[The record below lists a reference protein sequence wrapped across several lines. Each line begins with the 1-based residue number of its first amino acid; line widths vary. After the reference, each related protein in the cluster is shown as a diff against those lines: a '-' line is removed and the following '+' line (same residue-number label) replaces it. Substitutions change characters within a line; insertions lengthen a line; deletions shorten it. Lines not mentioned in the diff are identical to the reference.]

1 MGPLIATFSTFMG
14 LLLGKEGLYMAA
26 LAINIDRLWND
37 LETLATFSAGG
48 EGVNRVTFSDEDR
61 AARAYLRAQMASA
74 GLEVVEIPPG
84 VMLGRLNPP
93 TSAGPAV
100 MSGSHIDAVP
110 AAGRFDGVVGVV
122 GALEVG
128 RVLAEQRVALKHP
141 YEVVIYPEE
150 EGTRF
155 GAVLT
160 GSKAWAGDLSAS
172 QLGAM
177 KDRGGTSYLAA
188 MEAYGLMA
196 ADLEPQRFKPERAKA
211 ILELHIEQSVVLEEC
226 GVQIGVVT
234 TITGIRGFE
243 VTLRGVA
250 NHAGAT
256 PMDRRC
262 DALAGAA
269 EIMLALERLAPTL
282 GPHTVCTVGQ
292 ISCSPGARNVIP
304 GEVRFSIDFRDIEGL
319 DAKWGQVEPRIRAMA
334 SARRLAMELHPMS
347 SSEPVALS
355 PTIQD
360 LLEQIC
366 ARRSF
371 SCMRM
376 PSGAVHDAQVLAR
389 LADTGMIFIPSRGG
403 RSHCP
408 EEYSEPAQ
416 VEQGVNV
423 LLDAVLALAE

>member
-1 MGPLIATFSTFMG
+1 MP
-14 LLLGKEGLYMAA
+14 A
-26 LAINIDRLWND
+26 LAVNIDRLWQD
-37 LETLATFSAGG
+37 IETLATFSTGG
-48 EGVNRVTFSDEDR
+48 EGVNRLTFSAEDR
-61 AARAYLRAQMASA
+61 AARAYLRAQMVAA

-84 VMLGRLNPP
+84 VMLGRLAPP
-93 TSAGPAV
+93 SSSGPAV

-110 AAGRFDGVVGVV
+110 TAGRFDGIVGVV

-150 EGTRF
+150 EGSRF

-160 GSKAWAGDLSAS
+160 GSKAWVGELSPQ
-172 QLGAM
+172 QLATM
-177 KDRGGTSYLAA
+177 VDRQGTSYLTA
-188 MEAYGLMA
+188 MEAHGLKA
-196 ADLEPQRFKPERAKA
+196 TDLEQHRFNPRRAKA
-211 ILELHIEQSVVLEEC
+211 LLELHIEQSVVLEEC
-226 GVQIGVVT
+226 SVQIGVVT

-256 PMDRRC
+256 PMHRRR

-269 EIMLALERLAPTL
+269 EIIVALERLAPTL
-282 GPHTVCTVGQ
+282 GPHAVCTVGQ

-304 GEVRFSIDFRDIEGL
+304 SEVRFSIDFRDIEGL
-319 DAKWGQVEPRIRAMA
+319 DAKWDRVMPQIRALA
-334 SARRLAMELHPMS
+334 SARHLAMELCALS
-347 SSEPVALS
+347 TSEPVALS
-355 PTIQD
+355 PHIQD
-360 LLEQIC
+360 VLEQVC
-366 ARRSF
+366 HRRGF

-376 PSGAVHDAQVLAR
+376 PSGAVHDAQVLGP
-389 LADTGMIFIPSRGG
+389 LVDTGMIFIPSRGG

-423 LLDAVLALAE
+423 LLEAVLALAG

>member
-1 MGPLIATFSTFMG
+1 
-14 LLLGKEGLYMAA
+14 MAA

-37 LETLATFSAGG
+37 IERLASFSAGG
-48 EGVNRVTFSDEDR
+48 EGVNRLTFSDEDR
-61 AARAYLRAQMASA
+61 AARAYLRQQMTSA

-84 VMLGRLNPP
+84 IMLGRLNPL
-93 TSAGPAV
+93 SNSEPAV

-110 AAGRFDGVVGVV
+110 AAGRFDGIVGVV

-160 GSKAWAGDLSAS
+160 GSKAWVGELRAQ
-172 QLGAM
+172 QLAAM
-177 KDRGGTSYLAA
+177 YDQAGTSYLAA
-188 MEAYGLMA
+188 MEAYGLTA
-196 ADLEPQRFKPERAKA
+196 NDLERQRFRPGRAKA
-211 ILELHIEQSVVLEEC
+211 ILELHIEQSVVLEESS
-226 GVQIGVVT
+226 VQIGVVT

-256 PMDRRC
+256 PMHRRS

-269 EIMLALERLAPTL
+269 EIMLALEHMAPTL

-292 ISCSPGARNVIP
+292 LSCSPGARNVIP
-304 GEVRFSIDFRDIEGL
+304 GEVRFSIDFRDIDAL
-319 DAKWGQVEPRIRAMA
+319 DPKWALVERQIRDIAG
-334 SARRLAMELHPMS
+334 ARHLTMELRQVS

-360 LLEQIC
+360 LLEQSCI
-366 ARRSF
+366 RRGLSW
-371 SCMRM
+371 MRM
-376 PSGAVHDAQVLAR
+376 PSGAVHDAQVMAKF
-389 LADTGMIFIPSRGG
+389 AETGMIFIPSRGG

-408 EEYSEPAQ
+408 EEYSAPAQ
-416 VEQGVNV
+416 IEQGVHV
-423 LLDAVLALAE
+423 LLDAVVALAG

>member
-1 MGPLIATFSTFMG
+1 M
-14 LLLGKEGLYMAA
+14 
-26 LAINIDRLWND
+26 LAS
-37 LETLATFSAGG
+37 FSAAG
-48 EGVNRVTFSDEDR
+48 EGVNRLTFSEEDR
-61 AARAYLRAQMASA
+61 AARAYLRQQMTAA
-74 GLEVVEIPPG
+74 GLQVQEIAPG
-84 VMLGRLNPP
+84 VMLGRLSPP
-93 TSAGPAV
+93 GSSGAAV

-110 AAGRFDGVVGVV
+110 AAGRFDGIVGVV

-128 RVLAEQRVALKHP
+128 RVLAEQRVALRHP

-155 GAVLT
+155 GSVLT
-160 GSKAWAGDLSAS
+160 GSKAWVGE
-172 QLGAM
+172 LGREHLATM
-177 KDRGGTSYLAA
+177 NDRDGISYLAA
-188 MEAYGLMA
+188 MEAYGLKA
-196 ADLEPQRFKPERAKA
+196 ADLEPQRFQPGQAKA
-211 ILELHIEQSVVLEEC
+211 VLELHIEQSVVLEEC

-269 EIMLALERLAPTL
+269 EIMLTLERLAPTL

-292 ISCSPGARNVIP
+292 IACSPGARNVIP
-304 GEVRFSIDFRDIEGL
+304 GEVRFSIDFRDIDGL
-319 DAKWGQVEPRIRAMA
+319 DAKWDQLEPRIRAIA
-334 SARRLAMELHPMS
+334 SARHLTMELRPMS
-347 SSEPVALS
+347 ASEPVALS

-360 LLEQIC
+360 LLGQIC
-366 ARRSF
+366 NRRGF
-371 SCMRM
+371 SSMRM
-376 PSGAVHDAQVLAR
+376 PSGAVHDAQVMAR
-389 LADTGMIFIPSRGG
+389 LVETGMIFIPSSGG

-416 VEQGVNV
+416 VEQGVSV
-423 LLDAVLALAE
+423 LLDAVVALAG

>member
-1 MGPLIATFSTFMG
+1 MPSLS
-14 LLLGKEGLYMAA
+14 
-26 LAINIDRLWND
+26 INIDRLWRD
-37 LETLATFSAGG
+37 IETLATCTAGG
-48 EGVNRVTFSDEDR
+48 EGVNRLTFSEEDQ
-61 AARAYLRAQMASA
+61 AARAYLREQMAAA
-74 GLEVVEIPPG
+74 GLTVIEIPPG
-84 VMLGRLNPP
+84 VMLGRLSPP
-93 TSAGPAV
+93 TSAGPSV

-110 AAGRFDGVVGVV
+110 TAGRFDGIVGVV
-122 GALEVG
+122 GALEVA

-160 GSKAWAGDLSAS
+160 GSKAWVGELSLD

-196 ADLEPQRFKPERAKA
+196 ADLEQQRFQPGRAKA

-226 GVQIGVVT
+226 GMQIGVVT

-256 PMDRRC
+256 PMDRRH

-269 EIMLALERLAPTL
+269 EIMLALERLTPTL

-292 ISCSPGARNVIP
+292 IACSPGARNVIP
-304 GEVRFSIDFRDIEGL
+304 GEVQFSIDFRDIDGL
-319 DAKWGQVEPRIRAMA
+319 DAKWAEVEPRIRALA
-334 SARRLAMELHPMS
+334 SARHLSMEIRPMS
-347 SSEPVALS
+347 ASEPVALS
-355 PTIQD
+355 PAIQN
-360 LLEQIC
+360 LLEQVC
-366 ARRSF
+366 GRRGF
-371 SCMRM
+371 SCMRL
-376 PSGAVHDAQVLAR
+376 PSGAVHDAQVMAR
-389 LADTGMIFIPSRGG
+389 LADTGMIFIPSRAG

-408 EEYSEPAQ
+408 EEYSAPAQ
-416 VEQGVNV
+416 VEQGTNV
-423 LLDAVLALAE
+423 LLDAVLALAG

>member
-1 MGPLIATFSTFMG
+1 MPAFSS
-14 LLLGKEGLYMAA
+14 
-26 LAINIDRLWND
+26 IIDRLWQD
-37 LETLATFSAGG
+37 IETLATFSAGG
-48 EGVNRVTFSDEDR
+48 EGVNRLTFSQEDR
-61 AARAYLRAQMASA
+61 AARAYLREQMTAV
-74 GLEVVEIPPG
+74 GLEVVETPPG
-84 VMLGRLNPP
+84 VMLGRYCPA
-93 TSAGPAV
+93 TSAGAVV

-110 AAGRFDGVVGVV
+110 SAGRFDGIVGVV
-122 GALEVG
+122 GALEVA
-128 RVLAEQRVALKHP
+128 RVLAEHRVALKHP

-160 GSKAWAGDLSAS
+160 GSKAWVGDLGVQ
-172 QLGAM
+172 QLADM
-177 KDRGGTSYLAA
+177 KDRHGMSYLDA
-188 MEAYGLMA
+188 MEAYGFKA
-196 ADLEPQRFKPERAKA
+196 ADLERRRFRPGRAKA
-211 ILELHIEQSVVLEEC
+211 VLELHIEQSVVLEEC

-256 PMDRRC
+256 PMDRRQ

-292 ISCSPGARNVIP
+292 IACNPGARNVIP
-304 GEVRFSIDFRDIEGL
+304 GEVRFSIDFRDIAGL
-319 DAKWGQVEPRIRAMA
+319 DGKWAEVEPQIRALA
-334 SARRLAMELHPMS
+334 SARRLAMDIRPTS

-360 LLEQIC
+360 VLERVC
-366 ARRSF
+366 AGRGLS
-371 SCMRM
+371 SMRM
-376 PSGAVHDAQVLAR
+376 PSGAVHDAQVMAR

-423 LLDAVLALAE
+423 LLDTVMALAG

>member
-1 MGPLIATFSTFMG
+1 MPP
-14 LLLGKEGLYMAA
+14 
-26 LAINIDRLWND
+26 LAINIDRVLKD
-37 LETLATFSAGG
+37 IDTLATFSAGG
-48 EGVNRVTFSDEDR
+48 EGVNRLTFSDEDR
-61 AARAYLRAQMASA
+61 AARTYLREQMTSA
-74 GLEVVEIPPG
+74 GLEVMEFPPG
-84 VMLGRLNPP
+84 VMLGRLNP
-93 TSAGPAV
+93 TGSGEPAV

-110 AAGRFDGVVGVV
+110 AAGRFDGIVGVV

-128 RVLAEQRVALKHP
+128 RVLAEQRVVLRHP

-160 GSKAWAGDLSAS
+160 GSKAWAGELSLQQLAS
-172 QLGAM
+172 MQ
-177 KDRGGTSYLAA
+177 DRHGISYLAA
-188 MEAYGLMA
+188 MEAYGLRA
-196 ADLEPQRFKPERAKA
+196 ADLERQRFKPGRAKA
-211 ILELHIEQSVVLEEC
+211 LLELHIEQSVVLEEC

-256 PMDRRC
+256 PMDRRR

-269 EIMLALERLAPTL
+269 EIMVALERLAPTL

-292 ISCSPGARNVIP
+292 LACSPGARNVIP

-319 DAKWGQVEPRIRAMA
+319 DAKWDQVEPRIRAITE
-334 SARRLAMELHPMS
+334 ARHLAMEMRPMS

-360 LLEQIC
+360 VLEQTC
-366 ARRSF
+366 GRRGL
-371 SCMRM
+371 SCVRM
-376 PSGAVHDAQVLAR
+376 ASGAVHDAQVMAR
-389 LADTGMIFIPSRGG
+389 LVDTGMIFIPSRAG

-408 EEYSEPAQ
+408 EEYTEPAQ

-423 LLDAVLALAE
+423 LLDAVVALAG

>member
-1 MGPLIATFSTFMG
+1 MSAF
-14 LLLGKEGLYMAA
+14 LGVQFRKKDRDMVT
-26 LAINIDRLWND
+26 LAVNIDRLWND
-37 LETLATFSAGG
+37 IETLATFSADG
-48 EGVNRVTFSDEDR
+48 EGVNRLTFSAEDR
-61 AARAYLRAQMASA
+61 AARAYLREQMTSV

-84 VMLGRLNPP
+84 IMQGRLNPP
-93 TSAGPAV
+93 SSSGPAV

-110 AAGRFDGVVGVV
+110 AAGRFDGIVGVV

-155 GAVLT
+155 GTVLT
-160 GSKAWAGDLSAS
+160 GSKAWVGELSPQ
-172 QLGAM
+172 QLSTM
-177 KDRGGTSYLAA
+177 YDHTGTNYLAA

-196 ADLEPQRFKPERAKA
+196 EDLERHRFQLGRAKA

-269 EIMLALERLAPTL
+269 EIMLALEHLAPTL

-292 ISCSPGARNVIP
+292 LACSPGARNVIP

-319 DAKWGQVEPRIRAMA
+319 DAKWHLMERRMRAIA
-334 SARRLAMELHPMS
+334 SARHLAMELRPLS
-347 SSEPVALS
+347 SSEPATLS
-355 PTIQD
+355 PSIQD
-360 LLEQIC
+360 LLEQVC
-366 ARRSF
+366 GRRGL

-376 PSGAVHDAQVLAR
+376 PSGAVHDAQVMAR
-389 LADTGMIFIPSRGG
+389 LAETGMIFIPSRGG

-408 EEYSEPAQ
+408 EEYSSPAQ
-416 VEQGVNV
+416 VEQGVQV
-423 LLDAVLALAE
+423 LLDAVVALAG

>member
-1 MGPLIATFSTFMG
+1 MPSLTV
-14 LLLGKEGLYMAA
+14 
-26 LAINIDRLWND
+26 NIDRLWQD
-37 LETLATFSAGG
+37 IEMLATFSAGG
-48 EGVNRVTFSDEDR
+48 DGVNRLTFSGEDR
-61 AARAYLRAQMASA
+61 AARAYLQAQMTSA

-84 VMLGRLNPP
+84 VMLGRYCPA
-93 TSAGPAV
+93 SSSGPAV

-110 AAGRFDGVVGVV
+110 SAGRFDGIVGVV
-122 GALEVG
+122 GALEVA
-128 RVLAEQRVALKHP
+128 RVLAENHVALKHP
-141 YEVVIYPEE
+141 YEVVVYPEE

-160 GSKAWAGDLSAS
+160 GSKAWVGDLRRQ
-172 QLGAM
+172 QLADM
-177 KDRGGTSYLAA
+177 IDRDGTSYLDA
-188 MEAYGLMA
+188 MEAYGLKA
-196 ADLEPQRFKPERAKA
+196 ADLERQRFQPGRAKA
-211 ILELHIEQSVVLEEC
+211 VLELHIEQSVVLEEC

-256 PMDRRC
+256 PMDRRQ

-269 EIMLALERLAPTL
+269 EIVLALECLAPAL

-292 ISCSPGARNVIP
+292 ILCSPGARNVIP

-319 DAKWGQVEPRIRAMA
+319 DAKWAKVEPQIRALA
-334 SARRLAMELHPMS
+334 SARRLAMDLHQTS

-355 PTIQD
+355 SAIQD
-360 LLEQIC
+360 VLEHAC
-366 ARRSF
+366 DRRGLS
-371 SCMRM
+371 SMRM
-376 PSGAVHDAQVLAR
+376 PSGAVHDAQVMAR

-403 RSHCP
+403 RSHCS

-416 VEQGVNV
+416 VEHGANV
-423 LLDAVLALAE
+423 LLDAVMALGVGSAI

>member
-1 MGPLIATFSTFMG
+1 MG
-14 LLLGKEGLYMAA
+14 A
-26 LAINIDRLWND
+26 LTINIDRICND
-37 LETLATFSAGG
+37 IETLATFSAGSI
-48 EGVNRVTFSDEDR
+48 GVNRLTFSAEDR
-61 AARAYLRAQMASA
+61 AARAYLREQMTSA

-84 VMLGRLNPP
+84 IMMGRLNPL
-93 TSAGPAV
+93 SSSGPAV

-110 AAGRFDGVVGVV
+110 AAGRFDGTVGVI

-128 RVLAEQRVALKHP
+128 RVLAEQRVPLRYP

-155 GAVLT
+155 GTVLT
-160 GSKAWAGDLSAS
+160 GSKAWVGELSS
-172 QLGAM
+172 QQLGVM
-177 KDRGGTSYLAA
+177 YDHTGTNYLAA
-188 MEAYGLMA
+188 MQASGLMA
-196 ADLEPQRFKPERAKA
+196 ADLDAQRFRRGRAKA
-211 ILELHIEQSVVLEEC
+211 ILELHIEQSVVLEER

-292 ISCSPGARNVIP
+292 LSCSPGARNVIP
-304 GEVRFSIDFRDIEGL
+304 GEVRFSVDFRDIEAL
-319 DAKWGQVEPRIRAMA
+319 DAKWDQMERRMRAIA
-334 SARRLAMELHPMS
+334 DARHLTMELRPMS

-355 PTIQD
+355 PTVQD

-366 ARRSF
+366 DRRGLS
-371 SCMRM
+371 SLRM
-376 PSGAVHDAQVLAR
+376 PSGAVHDAQVMAR
-389 LADTGMIFIPSRGG
+389 FAETGMIFIPSRGG

-408 EEYSEPAQ
+408 EEYSAPEQ
-416 VEQGVNV
+416 IEQGVYV
-423 LLDAVLALAE
+423 LLDAIVALAG